1 MAATTTTRR
10 GRKIKATP
18 AVQDTIG
25 IVGRQNEGHGRRLTS
40 AFEALDSL
48 PALAESRNRVL
59 RLVTDIPADSC
70 EIASVVEC
78 DVAMVIMSL
87 RMANARTNAGVST
100 ILEAV
105 DVLSPSGVEACATS
119 VSIYNFFDNSPSW
132 NGRPERFRLHA
143 VATQKAAKR
152 IVAEVD
158 FKAYDE
164 LLVSSILH
172 DIGKLVLAFAYPG
185 YPGEV
190 LKGANTPGERV
201 CEERKELGIDHA
213 IVGGVLAR
221 RWGFPSTLAEAIE
234 RHHADDAEGEA
245 AIIGLADILAHYEHE
260 QPVAAEEML
269 SSARRVGLKGE
280 SLRKVLYEIPLNGTD
295 RARHSD
301 PCPLSK
307 REQDVLKLLADGKV
321 YKQIAMDLDLSTSTV
336 RTHLHNVYGKIGAVD
351 RAQAVLM
358 ARDHGWV

>member
-1 MAATTTTRR
+1 MAAKTKPRR
-10 GRKIKATP
+10 KRDEAMA

-25 IVGRQNEGHGRRLTS
+25 VGGRHNEGHGRRLTS
-40 AFEALDSL
+40 GFEALDSL

-59 RLVTDIPADSC
+59 SLVTEIPADTS
-70 EIASVVEC
+70 EIAGVVEC
-78 DVAMVIMSL
+78 DVAMVIMAL

-100 ILEAV
+100 IVQAV
-105 DVLSPSGVEACATS
+105 EVLSPSGVEACATS

-132 NGRPERFRLHA
+132 NGRPEKFRLHA
-143 VATQKAAKR
+143 VATQRAAER
-152 IVAEVD
+152 VAAEIE
-158 FKAYDE
+158 FKEFNE

-190 LKGANTPGERV
+190 LKGASTPGERV
-201 CEERKELGIDHA
+201 DAERQELGIDHA
-213 IVGGVLAR
+213 LVGGVLAR
-221 RWGFPSTLAEAIE
+221 RWGFPPALAEAIE
-234 RHHADDAEGEA
+234 RHHSDDAKGEA

-260 QPVAAEEML
+260 QPVAADEML

-280 SLRKVLYEIPLNGTD
+280 SLRKVLYEIPLDGSG
-295 RARHSD
+295 RERHAVD
-301 PCPLSK
+301 CPLST
-307 REQDVLKLLADGKV
+307 REQDVLKLLSEGKV
-321 YKQIAMDLDLSTSTV
+321 YKQIAMDLGLSTSTV

-358 ARDHGWV
+358 ARDQGWV